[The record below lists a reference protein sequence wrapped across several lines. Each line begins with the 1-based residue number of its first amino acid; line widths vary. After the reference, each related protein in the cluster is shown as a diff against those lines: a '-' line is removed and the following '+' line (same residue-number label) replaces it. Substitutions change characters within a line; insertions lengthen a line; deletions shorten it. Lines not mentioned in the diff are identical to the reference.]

1 MNRKEYFVFTI
12 FNCVILNTINT
23 IMHLKE
29 RKNKNVAKTNQM
41 FLIQE
46 GEIKRKRYSQN
57 VVMQRHN

>member
-12 FNCVILNTINT
+12 FKCVILNTINT
-23 IMHLKE
+23 IMDLKE

>member
-12 FNCVILNTINT
+12 FKCVILNTINT

>member
-23 IMHLKE
+23 IMDLKE